1 MGLERHGRGDDL
13 LHRGRNLASNQK
25 LEQFQAKKREDFTQ
39 DKPVVLWKKVDG
51 NENHDKEVRNLEMV
65 HLLCKDYNMFF
76 LGLQNPPK

>member
-13 LHRGRNLASNQK
+13 LHRGRNLASNQN
-25 LEQFQAKKREDFTQ
+25 LEQLQAKTRGDFTQ

-51 NENHDKEVRNLEMV
+51 NENHDKEVQKV
-65 HLLCKDYNMFF
+65 AHLLCKDYNMFF